1 MNGRLKT
8 ILLVILL
15 VVVAGIAVYKTH
27 EKDALKEKALV
38 IQEQKEKAAEAA
50 KKPLERYVAPK
61 QAVIGTTTYP
71 DGELINIANENYAQ
85 FMGNK
90 NNYNFENIVS
100 KEINGAKLT
109 ATFNAT
115 VNGNTQQITMN
126 FEQIDNVVQ
135 IVK

>member
-90 NNYNFENIVS
+90 NNYNFENVIS
-100 KEINGAKLT
+100 KEINGNKLT

-115 VNGNTQQITMN
+115 VNGNGQQITLN

>member
-71 DGELINIANENYAQ
+71 NGELINIANENYAQ

-90 NNYNFENIVS
+90 NNYNFENVIN
-100 KEINGAKLT
+100 KEINGNELT
-109 ATFNAT
+109 ATFNVT